1 MIFTPVDKQIYL
13 ESGLLLQIRTISGPL
28 SFKKFGIGPKSGKS
42 DLSVGTA
49 KTDQKKTKFHSKSD
63 LNQTNFI
70 FSGPNPRKTVSDV
83 SFMQSDTSSAVP
95 AAFARLI

>member
-28 SFKKFGIGPKSGKS
+28 SFKKFGIGPKSRKS

-70 FSGPNPRKTVSDV
+70 FSRTKSKKNS
-83 SFMQSDTSSAVP
+83 Q
-95 AAFARLI
+95 